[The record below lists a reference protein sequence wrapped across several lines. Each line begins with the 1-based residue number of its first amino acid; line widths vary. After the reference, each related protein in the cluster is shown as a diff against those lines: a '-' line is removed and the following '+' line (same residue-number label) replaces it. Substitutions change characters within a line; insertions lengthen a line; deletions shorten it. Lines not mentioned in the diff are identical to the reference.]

1 MNAHKIPYIKTT
13 KDLDALCTRLK
24 KEKFLTIDTEFH
36 RERTY
41 YPKLCLIQIAGENEY
56 AIIDPLSEEIDLTP
70 LKKLLLSNKPTKV
83 LHACRQDVE
92 IFYNLFEAVP
102 PGIFDTQIAAMV
114 LGHGDQVSY
123 EKLVKHYTKEKLD
136 KDSRFS
142 DWAQRPLTDRQLV
155 YAIAD
160 VTHLRDIY
168 VAQIAELNKTKRLHW
183 VDEEMANITDES
195 LYAVDPEKAWER
207 IKIRTNK
214 KDVLGVLQSVA
225 AWREIKA
232 QTKNQPRQRILTDN
246 AVQEIA
252 SQMPQTNE
260 ALSKLRG
267 INADMAKSGRGDQ
280 LMAAIHKGLK
290 NKNAHKLL
298 PPKAKNPTKRAA
310 AIAEI
315 LRLVLKIQCAE
326 HDVVPRLVASN
337 EDLLDIAGDDKAKVP
352 CMKGWRYDIFG
363 KAALDIKHGKT
374 VIGLDK
380 NGHAC
385 LIDAVSLKRDNAHS
399 RNDENGN
406 GKKTLFSLFGQ

>member
-1 MNAHKIPYIKTT
+1 MNAQKIPYIKTT
-13 KDLDALCTRLK
+13 DNLAALCERLK
-24 KEKFLTIDTEFH
+24 QEKFITLDTEFH

-56 AIIDPLSEEIDLTP
+56 AIIDPLSEELDLTP
-70 LKKLLLSNKPTKV
+70 LKKLLLSSKSVKV
-83 LHACRQDVE
+83 MHACRQDVE

-142 DWAQRPLTDRQLV
+142 DWARRPLTDRQLV

-168 VAQIAELNKTKRLHW
+168 KAQIAELNKTKRLHW
-183 VDEEMANITDES
+183 VDEEMAGITDES
-195 LYAVDPEKAWER
+195 LYAVNPDKAWER

-225 AWREIKA
+225 AWREVKA
-232 QTKNQPRQRILTDN
+232 QTKNQPRQRILSDN

-252 SQMPQTNE
+252 TQMPQTNDE
-260 ALSKLRG
+260 LAKLRG
-267 INADMAKSGRGDQ
+267 VSADMAQSGRGDQ
-280 LMAAIHKGLK
+280 LMEAIHEGLK
-290 NKNAHKLL
+290 NKNAHNLL
-298 PPKAKNPTKRAA
+298 PPKDKNPTKRAA

-315 LRLVLKIQCAE
+315 LRLVLKIQCAA

-363 KAALDIKHGKT
+363 RAALNIKHGKS

-380 NGHAC
+380 NGNAC
-385 LIDAVSLKRDNAHS
+385 LMDTATLKPDDTNS
-399 RNDENGN
+399 NNG
-406 GKKTLFSLFGQ
+406 GKRGLFSLFTQ